1 LSVYIQD
8 ITERKRA
15 EAQLRYHAYLLENV
29 QDAVIG
35 TDERLLVMAWNK
47 GAESMYGWRADEV
60 LGRHIWEVVPVELSE
75 EERGEVL
82 KELSESGQF
91 HIEAIKYAKDATPVW
106 VEGITIALR
115 DEPEGEIT
123 GYVNIWRDIS
133 ERKRT
138 EERLEEAREA
148 ERGRM
153 ARDLH
158 DEALK
163 ELSGAMAYVQLL
175 RRRPEEAH
183 LRLEQLSAALKR
195 TEQRVR
201 SAVYDLGRLPPA
213 LARDWIRSALCR
225 DHGEHAT
232 RRTISERERLSAG
245 RDQPR
250 RARGGG
256 RGRR

>member
-232 RRTISERERLSAG
+232 R
-245 RDQPR
+245 
-250 RARGGG
+250 
-256 RGRR
+256 